1 MIKNSKIEPNEKN
14 VDVVIN
20 PGVIKTQT
28 PGQRVKLARVS
39 PICQMVISQLAMK
52 TILFSETSD

>member
-28 PGQRVKLARVS
+28 PAPEGKAG
-39 PICQMVISQLAMK
+39 
-52 TILFSETSD
+52 

>member
-28 PGQRVKLARVS
+28 PAPEGKADQGESNMPNGDK
-39 PICQMVISQLAMK
+39 PTGDEND
-52 TILFSETSD
+52 TILGNK

>member
-14 VDVVIN
+14 VDIVIN

-28 PGQRVKLARVS
+28 PGPEGKAG
-39 PICQMVISQLAMK
+39 
-52 TILFSETSD
+52 

>member
-28 PGQRVKLARVS
+28 PGPVGKAG
-39 PICQMVISQLAMK
+39 
-52 TILFSETSD
+52 